1 MFVRSSAEE
10 GGSFL
15 LMMKEVQ
22 RLSGEERKESCDVG
36 LGLKM
41 SRPGE
46 EIRGEI
52 CVALCVCVCLC
63 VGMHV
68 NVVGV
73 YGDVC
78 CVCVCSVCRC
88 CACA

>member
-52 CVALCVCVCLC
+52 CVAVCVCVSVCRYACECGGCVRRCVLCVCVFCL
-63 VGMHV
+63 
-68 NVVGV
+68 
-73 YGDVC
+73 
-78 CVCVCSVCRC
+78 
-88 CACA
+88 